1 MGEDNKKSL
10 GFASRIKWG
19 EIITPLIGI
28 ALGLLV
34 GAIFIWTQGVN
45 PLHAYY
51 YLLEG
56 SILSWASLSGTL
68 VKTVPLA
75 LTGLAVLF
83 SYKSEIFNVGAE
95 GQVYLGAIGA
105 TMIGINFPNIPAP
118 LHIFMAIVFAGIL
131 GGAFAFIPGY
141 LKAYKG
147 VNEIVVTMLLNYI
160 ALYFL
165 SMMVQ
170 GPLKEPDSFFPRS
183 LPMVDTAVLPK
194 LFGSHLHIGILF
206 AIVLAIFL
214 SWFFRRTTTG
224 FKMVAAGYNP
234 NALHYAGVNVKSL
247 LTKVMVASGFIA
259 GAAGAVEIMGVH
271 GRLIENFSIGLGYD
285 AIAVALLANLSPLG
299 VLLSAFFFGAL
310 KTGAN
315 SMQIST
321 GIPVSFVYMVQAMV
335 ILFVVASK
343 EMPRIIAII
352 NKRRRVKKNG

>member
-1 MGEDNKKSL
+1 MGENNKRSL
-10 GFASRIKWG
+10 GFASRINWG
-19 EIITPLIGI
+19 GILTPLIGI

-34 GAIFIWTQGVN
+34 GAIFILSQGVN

-56 SILSWASLSGTL
+56 SVLSWASLSGSL

-75 LTGLAVLF
+75 LTGLAVLY

-105 TMIGINFPNIPAP
+105 TVIGINFPNLPAP
-118 LHIFMAIVFAGIL
+118 LHIGLVILVAGIL

-147 VNEIVVTMLLNYI
+147 INEIVVTMLLNYI

-165 SMMVQ
+165 SMIVQ
-170 GPLKEPDSFFPRS
+170 GPLKEPGSFFPRS
-183 LPMVDTAVLPK
+183 LPMTDTAVLPK
-194 LFGSHLHIGILF
+194 LFGSHLHVGIILVV
-206 AIVLAIFL
+206 ALAIFL
-214 SWFFRRTTTG
+214 SWFFRRTTAG
-224 FKMVAAGYNP
+224 FKMIAAGYNP
-234 NALHYAGVNVKSL
+234 NALHYAGVNVKML
-247 LTKVMVASGFIA
+247 LTRVMVISGFIA
-259 GAAGAVEIMGVH
+259 GVSGAIEIMGVH
-271 GRLIENFSIGLGYD
+271 GRLIENFSIGIGYD
-285 AIAVALLANLSPLG
+285 AIAVALLANLSPIG
-299 VLLSAFFFGAL
+299 TLLSAFFFGAL

-343 EMPRIIAII
+343 EMPRVVKMIK
-352 NKRRRVKKNG
+352 KRRMVKKNG